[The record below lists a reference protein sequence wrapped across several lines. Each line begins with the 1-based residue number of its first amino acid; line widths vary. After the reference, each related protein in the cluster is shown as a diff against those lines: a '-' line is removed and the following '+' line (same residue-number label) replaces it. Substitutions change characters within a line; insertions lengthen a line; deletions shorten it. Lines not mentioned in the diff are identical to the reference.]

1 LHPIRGE
8 ALVGDAAI
16 SLLAAPTR
24 RLSVIDFNLQTSI
37 LKVYPQARP
46 KGVASPEA
54 ALISPLAV
62 SVHSG
67 SLCFMDRERAIATLR
82 DYEPELKAI
91 GVVSASLFGS
101 VARGDAGPESDV
113 DVAVQLSDG
122 FCGGGFDSFWQLQ
135 QLEQRL
141 ARLLGC
147 KVDVVAEPVRKKR
160 FQDEIDRDRA
170 LAF

>member
-1 LHPIRGE
+1 
-8 ALVGDAAI
+8 
-16 SLLAAPTR
+16 
-24 RLSVIDFNLQTSI
+24 

-122 FCGGGFDSFWQLQ
+122 FCGGGFMLTRAEEAAVLKVQLSDGFCGGGFDSFWQPQ